1 MNVPTQLPSDT
12 KLTFAD
18 MFAEVCNRHSNL
30 VVAKAIGYSEQY
42 VSDLRRGMR
51 LPSVEVVDKLCDWT
65 GRGPRGRLEWH
76 QAGARAHRW
85 RV

>member
-1 MNVPTQLPSDT
+1 MSEQRTPDALSMSFT
-12 KLTFAD
+12 D
-18 MFAEVCNRHSNL
+18 MFAEVCKRHSNQT
-30 VVAKAIGYSEQY
+30 VAEAIGYSEQY

-51 LPSVEVVDKLCDWT
+51 LPSVEVVDKICDWM
-65 GRGPRGRLEWH
+65 GRGPKGRREWH